1 MVAIQVQI
9 QVLLTRGTGGEAVAE
24 VSQSNTGS
32 NVDVAKLS
40 TFNENI
46 SKILY
51 FLIAY
56 RLYIRMRMRDES
68 VGEQI

>member
-1 MVAIQVQI
+1 M
-9 QVLLTRGTGGEAVAE
+9 AE